1 MKKILTV
8 LTFVLLAV
16 FGAAKANAYTFS
28 TGNMTG
34 TIGKY
39 KIVMSLTINDSNNT
53 VSGWYYYKSKGP
65 KNKIKLS
72 GTFRELQP
80 QFGYT
85 IHIDMKEYVG
95 GKVTGT
101 FNIDYYQQSKSG
113 IDLMWI
119 AGDFTTA
126 TGKTF
131 EVSAD
136 RSDRRQ

>member
-8 LTFVLLAV
+8 LTFVLLAI
-16 FGAAKANAYTFS
+16 FGAAKANAHTFS

-136 RSDRRQ
+136 RSDRL

>member
-119 AGDFTTA
+119 EGDFTTA

-136 RSDRRQ
+136 RSDRL

>member
-16 FGAAKANAYTFS
+16 FGAAKANAHTFS

-65 KNKIKLS
+65 KNKIKIS
-72 GTFRELQP
+72 GTFREQT
-80 QFGYT
+80 QFDYSL
-85 IHIDMKEYVG
+85 HINMKEYVG

-101 FNIDYYQQSKSG
+101 FNIDYNQKTSMG
-113 IDLMWI
+113 IASMWI
-119 AGDFTTA
+119 EGDFTTT

-136 RSDRRQ
+136 RSDRL

>member
-16 FGAAKANAYTFS
+16 FGAAKTNAYTFS

>member
-16 FGAAKANAYTFS
+16 FGAAKANAHTFS

>member
-16 FGAAKANAYTFS
+16 FGAAKANAHTFS

-119 AGDFTTA
+119 EGDFTTA